1 MPTNNPSGEMK
12 RLTVW
17 PHGVFLVFD
26 KHSISP
32 RFKVGRRV
40 LDVVHIKLKP
50 GLGHGN
56 IVGPDVFAKT

>member
-17 PHGVFLVFD
+17 PHGSFLFLT
-26 KHSISP
+26 SIRYP

-56 IVGPDVFAKT
+56 IVGPGVFAKT